1 MRRDNKI
8 LLLRRYQTG
17 YEDGNYSV
25 VAGHLDGGE
34 QVIEAAIREAREEAG
49 IALKP
54 EQVTI
59 TGIMHRLSDDER
71 IDFFVTATEWSGE
84 IYNAEPHKCDELA
97 WFSIHDL
104 PQNTISYIKKR
115 LSYRSVDLKFGLI
128 VTDLKIRRYSVQTAL
143 VLGELVFLEKGWF
156 RSFWIRE

>member
-1 MRRDNKI
+1 MGGERFTAPVTVHIFLRRDNKI

-49 IALKP
+49 IALKL

-104 PQNTISYIKKR
+104 PQNTISYIKKAIE
-115 LSYRSVDLKFGLI
+115 LSVSRSEI
-128 VTDLKIRRYSVQTAL
+128 
-143 VLGELVFLEKGWF
+143 WF
-156 RSFWIRE
+156 DSYGFENKEV

>member
-1 MRRDNKI
+1 MGGERFTAPVTVHIFLRKGNNI

-49 IALKP
+49 IILKP
-54 EQVTI
+54 DQVTI
-59 TGIMHRLSDDER
+59 TGIMHRLSNDER

-104 PQNTISYIKKR
+104 PQNTISYIKKAIE
-115 LSYRSVDLKFGLI
+115 LSVSQSEI
-128 VTDLKIRRYSVQTAL
+128 
-143 VLGELVFLEKGWF
+143 WF
-156 RSFWIRE
+156 NSYGFDNKEG

>member
-1 MRRDNKI
+1 MGGKRFTAPVTVHIFLREDDKI

-49 IALKP
+49 IELSP
-54 EQVTI
+54 EQITI
-59 TGIMHRLSDDER
+59 TGIMHRFSMDER
-71 IDFFVTATEWSGE
+71 IDFFVTATEWLGE

-104 PQNTISYIKKR
+104 PQNTISYIKKAIE
-115 LSYRSVDLKFGLI
+115 LSVSRSEI
-128 VTDLKIRRYSVQTAL
+128 
-143 VLGELVFLEKGWF
+143 WF
-156 RSFWIRE
+156 DSYGFENKEG

>member
-1 MRRDNKI
+1 MGGERFTAPVTVHIFLRKDNNI

-49 IALKP
+49 IILKP
-54 EQVTI
+54 DQVTI
-59 TGIMHRLSDDER
+59 TGIMHRLSNDER

-104 PQNTISYIKKR
+104 PQNTISYINKAIE
-115 LSYRSVDLKFGLI
+115 LSVSQSDI
-128 VTDLKIRRYSVQTAL
+128 
-143 VLGELVFLEKGWF
+143 WF
-156 RSFWIRE
+156 NSYGFDNKEG

>member
-1 MRRDNKI
+1 MGGKRFTAPVTVHIFLREDDKI

-34 QVIEAAIREAREEAG
+34 QVIEATIREAREEAG
-49 IALKP
+49 IELSP
-54 EQVTI
+54 EQITI
-59 TGIMHRLSDDER
+59 TGIMHRFSMDER
-71 IDFFVTATEWSGE
+71 IDFFVTATEWLGE

-104 PQNTISYIKKR
+104 PQNTISYIKKAIE
-115 LSYRSVDLKFGLI
+115 LSVSRSEI
-128 VTDLKIRRYSVQTAL
+128 
-143 VLGELVFLEKGWF
+143 WF
-156 RSFWIRE
+156 DSYGFENKEG

>member
-1 MRRDNKI
+1 MGGERFTAPVTVHIFLREDEKI

-49 IALKP
+49 IELRP
-54 EQVTI
+54 EQITI
-59 TGIMHRLSDDER
+59 TGIMHRFSMDER
-71 IDFFVTATEWSGE
+71 IDFFVTATEWLGE

-97 WFSIHDL
+97 WFSIYDL
-104 PQNTISYIKKR
+104 PQNTISYIKKAIE
-115 LSYRSVDLKFGLI
+115 LSVSRSEI
-128 VTDLKIRRYSVQTAL
+128 
-143 VLGELVFLEKGWF
+143 WF
-156 RSFWIRE
+156 DSYGFENKEG